1 MREEDDALF
10 SGRGKL
16 PADLA
21 RLERTLGRLP
31 LPPEPDW
38 DAGPRPERRPPVLV
52 FAAAAAVLLV
62 ALAGVLFARDSWR
75 VEPLEG
81 SPSLGGV
88 AFAGRVALGGRIVTD
103 AESRARLEV
112 AGLGQVE

>member
-1 MREEDDALF
+1 MREDPDALF

-38 DAGPRPERRPPVLV
+38 NARRRHERRPPVLA
-52 FAAAAAVLLV
+52 FAAAAP
-62 ALAGVLFARDSWR
+62 R
-75 VEPLEG
+75 
-81 SPSLGGV
+81 
-88 AFAGRVALGGRIVTD
+88 
-103 AESRARLEV
+103 
-112 AGLGQVE
+112 

>member
-10 SGRGKL
+10 SGRGQL

-38 DAGPRPERRPPVLV
+38 NARPRGERRPPVLM
-52 FAAAAAVLLV
+52 FAAA
-62 ALAGVLFARDSWR
+62 
-75 VEPLEG
+75 G
-81 SPSLGGV
+81 SP
-88 AFAGRVALGGRIVTD
+88 
-103 AESRARLEV
+103 
-112 AGLGQVE
+112 